1 MQSATNS
8 YILTARR
15 EAGMMSSSEADLT
28 HLAEEEIDRQ
38 RAWQLLA
45 RIFVIAGGIGW
56 FASAALL
63 IERIQSLQDPTE
75 NPSCDI
81 SPFVSCGALF
91 DRWQASLFG
100 FPNAILGVAGFVVP
114 IVIGL
119 GIMAG
124 ANFKNWF
131 WRGAVVGLGAAWI
144 FVTWLFTQS
153 IYNIGV
159 LCPYCL
165 VVWVATIPMWWT
177 VLIITITQGYWGA
190 KIRNLVS
197 NWGISFLPAII
208 ILNYGVI
215 AFLIIQELGSRIAS
229 SF

>member
-15 EAGMMSSSEADLT
+15 EAGIMSSSEADLT

>member
-1 MQSATNS
+1 M
-8 YILTARR
+8 R
-15 EAGMMSSSEADLT
+15 SSEADLLN
-28 HLAEEEIDRQ
+28 LAEEKIDRQ

-100 FPNAILGVAGFVVP
+100 FPNAILGVAGFVAP

-165 VVWVATIPMWWT
+165 VVWVATIPMWWA
-177 VLIITITQGYWGA
+177 VLFITITQGYWGA

>member
-8 YILTARR
+8 YILTPRR
-15 EAGMMSSSEADLT
+15 EAGIMSSSEADLT
-28 HLAEEEIDRQ
+28 NLAEEIDRQ
-38 RAWQLLA
+38 RAWLLLA

-100 FPNAILGVAGFVVP
+100 FPNAILGVAGFVAP

-159 LCPYCL
+159 RCPYCL

-190 KIRNLVS
+190 KIRTLVS